1 MAAAK
6 DQRRLRRIAATTA
19 AARRLIPRRRFQPGA
34 LVEADLAEPR
44 RPLEHGLRPHF
55 EALAR
60 LRTRRALERDPLYR
74 GLRDEIDRV
83 LAGFEWDVRHGA
95 PAPTT
100 GPFRAVAWNVERGK
114 RFEQLMAALD
124 DEPLIGGADLLLLT
138 ELDIGMGRSGN
149 RNVPR
154 EIAGALGMG
163 YVFAN
168 YHLVLAPGDSAELDT
183 REPNTAGLH
192 GAALFTRWP
201 VRRVWGLG
209 LPEYTDK
216 FRAIEKRLGTKRA
229 LLCEVEA
236 PDGPLVVVVVHLDP
250 FAPPIHRARQL
261 RTILAAVERM
271 GVPRVL
277 VGGDF
282 NTNTYHLGSKI
293 GLGVDI
299 AHKLARFGFAGT
311 IEQYMTP
318 DRVFER
324 GVFRVLAGA
333 GYVTEGFTDPG
344 AGTIHYDLR
353 DPEVREKSLHYLPG
367 FAFRW
372 MEQKLRRWDGCVP
385 MRVDHF
391 AGRGLR
397 PVRALT
403 LPRDMPGGRVSDHAP
418 IVVEFVGA

>member
-1 MAAAK
+1 MKLVQGSAS
-6 DQRRLRRIAATTA
+6 TA
-19 AARRLIPRRRFQPGA
+19 AEIRSPASFERSLRSAIGPG
-34 LVEADLAEPR
+34 L
-44 RPLEHGLRPHF
+44 G
-55 EALAR
+55 
-60 LRTRRALERDPLYR
+60 TRACSVPTPSR
-74 GLRDEIDRV
+74 
-83 LAGFEWDVRHGA
+83 
-95 PAPTT
+95 PAPSSD
-100 GPFRAVAWNVERGK
+100 GCRRSACFR
-114 RFEQLMAALD
+114 
-124 DEPLIGGADLLLLT
+124 
-138 ELDIGMGRSGN
+138 
-149 RNVPR
+149 
-154 EIAGALGMG
+154 
-163 YVFAN
+163 
-168 YHLVLAPGDSAELDT
+168 LAS
-183 REPNTAGLH
+183 
-192 GAALFTRWP
+192 
-201 VRRVWGLG
+201 
-209 LPEYTDK
+209 TDK

-236 PDGPLVVVVVHLDP
+236 PDGPIVIVVVHLDP

-372 MEQKLRRWDGCVP
+372 MENKLRRWDGCVP

-418 IVVEFVGA
+418 IVLEFVGA